1 METDTEAENQM
12 SVGELLMELQHSDP
26 DCFNELNAIIEDW
39 NEFVI
44 KKKKRNE
51 KMLEATKRY
60 FKTEKGKEARRKA
73 QRKYYL
79 VKKERDK
86 QKKLE
91 DYEKRKQ
98 ALREACKKNNIKN
111 NINENL

>member
-12 SVGELLMELQHSDP
+12 SVGELLMELEHTDP
-26 DCFNELNAIIEDW
+26 ECFRELNAIIEDW
-39 NEFVI
+39 NEFVV
-44 KKKKRNE
+44 KKKRRNE

-60 FKTEKGKEARRKA
+60 FQTQKGKEARRKA

-91 DYEKRKQ
+91 EYEKRKQ
-98 ALREACKKNNIKN
+98 ALREACKNNNIKN
-111 NINENL
+111 NINENV